1 MNPMGGCEHELRL
14 SRVQGTTILLRDGSA
29 SAQSS
34 LPGDRAVWGVTRRA
48 IPTTGE
54 CPPSFRAKESSGRSV
69 YRRVQPNKRM
79 KLSCRSGHDGRN
91 KSFLPVAAPARSL
104 CAIR

>member
-1 MNPMGGCEHELRL
+1 MGGCELEQRF
-14 SRVQGTTILLRDGSA
+14 SRVQGATILPGDGSA

-79 KLSCRSGHDGRN
+79 KLSCRSGHPWWN
-91 KSFLPVAAPARSL
+91 EFFLIVAAPARSL